1 MDEDLYKGDMLYTPI
16 VKKWYYEVI
25 ITDISVN
32 GNSLGINCKKYN
44 YDKTIVDSG
53 TTNLRV
59 PEEVFNLILIQLKK
73 YDKVRNILLM
83 PLLLF
88 YQIIVILLKG
98 LIALKMY
105 STGYDCWFG
114 LTLFFRVD
122 LTGRDSWFTTK
133 VWILTTK
140 FFLIMNLLTRE
151 KNKSQMEKSNGIVD
165 GSVTCR

>member
-1 MDEDLYKGDMLYTPI
+1 MIVLFRIKVFGDLDEDLYKGDMLYTPI

-73 YDKVRNILLM
+73 YDKVRI
-83 PLLLF
+83 F
-88 YQIIVILLKG
+88 Y
-98 LIALKMY
+98 
-105 STGYDCWFG
+105 
-114 LTLFFRVD
+114 
-122 LTGRDSWFTTK
+122 
-133 VWILTTK
+133 
-140 FFLIMNLLTRE
+140 
-151 KNKSQMEKSNGIVD
+151 
-165 GSVTCR
+165 

>member
-1 MDEDLYKGDMLYTPI
+1 MLYTPI

-25 ITDISVN
+25 ITDIFVN

-105 STGYDCWFG
+105 STGYDC
-114 LTLFFRVD
+114 
-122 LTGRDSWFTTK
+122 
-133 VWILTTK
+133 
-140 FFLIMNLLTRE
+140 
-151 KNKSQMEKSNGIVD
+151 
-165 GSVTCR
+165 

>member
-1 MDEDLYKGDMLYTPI
+1 MLYTPI

-83 PLLLF
+83 LLLLF
-88 YQIIVILLKG
+88 CQIIVIRLKD

-151 KNKSQMEKSNGIVD
+151 KNKNQMEKSNGIVD